1 MVRHK
6 TVAIAKELGNTVKT
20 CLLYLAMSQSNQTYI
35 IEINPFTKEK
45 IYHTYRMTQPNR
57 LVKVE
62 FNPFTKK
69 ETNKGADLKLT
80 DFKKFKHHFR
90 QNKPTYQKNWYR
102 NEWAQI
108 KYGYVAR
115 LTQPQYTNMN
125 KWNQGIKLSTVRRL
139 AEEIET
145 LLIYLALD
153 KRHFVTLPQFD
164 PNTNQ
169 FNKVSCYMSPRGK
182 IFGIK
187 KTNDQKESL
196 GRLDLTF
203 SQLQDIIVYL
213 KEEKPSD
220 QHGGVS
226 RNKWG
231 QIKIEVTLYRM
242 EEKNQQ

>member
-6 TVAIAKELGNTVKT
+6 TVTIAKELADTVKT
-20 CLLYLAMSQSNQTYI
+20 CLLYLAMSQRNQTYI

-57 LVKVE
+57 MVKCE
-62 FNPFTKK
+62 FNPITYK

-90 QNKPTYQKNWYR
+90 QSKATQNKGWYR
-102 NEWAQI
+102 NEWERI
-108 KYGYVAR
+108 KYSYISQ
-115 LTQPQYTNMN
+115 LTNPQYKHYHWHTG
-125 KWNQGIKLSTVRRL
+125 KKVPTVKHL

-153 KRHFVTLPQFD
+153 KRHFVTLQKFD
-164 PNTNQ
+164 PATGQTN
-169 FNKVSCYMSPRGK
+169 NVNCYMSPGGK

-187 KTNDQKESL
+187 QLANNQEESL
-196 GRLDLTF
+196 GRLDFTF
-203 SQLQDIIVYL
+203 SQLQDIIQYL

-220 QHGGVS
+220 QHGGIS
-226 RNKWG
+226 RNKWA
-231 QIKIEVTLYRM
+231 QIEIEVALYRM
-242 EEKNQQ
+242 EEENQ

>member
-6 TVAIAKELGNTVKT
+6 TVAIAKELGDTVKT

-35 IEINPFTKEK
+35 IEMNPFTKEK

-90 QNKPTYQKNWYR
+90 QNRPTQNKSWHR
-102 NEWAQI
+102 NEWERI
-108 KYGYVAR
+108 KYGYVSR
-115 LTQPQYTNMN
+115 LEKPQYKNMY
-125 KWNQGIKLSTVRRL
+125 KWNRGIKLTTVRHL

-153 KRHFVTLPQFD
+153 KRHFVTLPKFDPATGQFD
-164 PNTNQ
+164 
-169 FNKVSCYMSPRGK
+169 KVKCYMSPKGK

-187 KTNDQKESL
+187 KNDDQEESL

-203 SQLQDIIVYL
+203 NQLQDIIQYL
-213 KEEKPSD
+213 KHEKPTD
-220 QHGGVS
+220 QHAWFA
-226 RNKWG
+226 RNKWH
-231 QIKIEVTLYRM
+231 QINKVVTWYQL
-242 EEKNQQ
+242 EEE

>member
-6 TVAIAKELGNTVKT
+6 TVAIAKKLGDTVKT

-35 IEINPFTKEK
+35 IEINPFTKGK

-57 LVKVE
+57 LAKCE
-62 FNPFTKK
+62 FNPFTRK
-69 ETNKGADLKLT
+69 EINKGADLKLT

-90 QNKPTYQKNWYR
+90 QSKPTHQKSWYC
-102 NEWAQI
+102 NEWEQI
-108 KYGYVAR
+108 RYGYVAR

-125 KWNQGIKLSTVRRL
+125 KWNRGIKLSTVRRL

-153 KRHFVTLPQFD
+153 KRHFVTLQKFD
-164 PNTNQ
+164 PATGRTN
-169 FNKVSCYMSPRGK
+169 NVNCYVSPSGK

-187 KTNDQKESL
+187 QLGNNQEESF

-203 SQLQDIIVYL
+203 SQLQDIIQYL

-220 QHGGVS
+220 QHGGIS
-226 RNKWG
+226 RNKWA
-231 QIKIEVTLYRM
+231 QMKIEVALYQM
-242 EEKNQQ
+242 EKNQ

>member
-1 MVRHK
+1 MARHK
-6 TVAIAKELGNTVKT
+6 TIKIAEELADTVKT
-20 CLLYLAMSQSNQTYI
+20 CLLYLAMSQNNKTYI

-45 IYHTYRMTQPNR
+45 IYHTYRMSQTNR
-57 LVKVE
+57 LVKCE
-62 FNPFTKK
+62 FNPITQK
-69 ETNKGADLKLT
+69 ETNKGANPKLT

-90 QNKPTYQKNWYR
+90 QSRPTYQKNWYR

-125 KWNQGIKLSTVRRL
+125 KWNRGIKLSTVRRL

-145 LLIYLALD
+145 LLIYLALE

-164 PNTNQ
+164 PATGQTDNVN
-169 FNKVSCYMSPRGK
+169 CYMSPRGK

-187 KTNDQKESL
+187 QLGDNQKESL

-203 SQLQDIIVYL
+203 SQLQDIIQYL
-213 KEEKPSD
+213 KQEKPSN
-220 QHGGVS
+220 QHGGIS
-226 RNKWG
+226 RNKWA
-231 QIKIEVTLYRM
+231 QMKIEVALYQM
-242 EEKNQQ
+242 EKNQ

>member
-6 TVAIAKELGNTVKT
+6 TVAIAKELGDTVKT

-62 FNPFTKK
+62 FNPFTRKG
-69 ETNKGADLKLT
+69 TNKGVDLKLT

-90 QNKPTYQKNWYR
+90 QSKATKNKGWYH
-102 NEWAQI
+102 NEWERI
-108 KYGYVAR
+108 KYGYISR
-115 LTQPQYTNMN
+115 LTNPQYKHYHWHTG
-125 KWNQGIKLSTVRRL
+125 KRVPTVRHL

-153 KRHFVTLPQFD
+153 KRHFVTLPQFNPD
-164 PNTNQ
+164 TSQ
-169 FNKVSCYMSPRGK
+169 FDKVNCYMSPKGK

-187 KTNDQKESL
+187 KTNDQEESL

-203 SQLQDIIVYL
+203 SQLQDIIQYL
-213 KEEKPSD
+213 KQEEPSD
-220 QHGGVS
+220 QHS
-226 RNKWG
+226 WFARNKWH
-231 QIKIEVTLYRM
+231 QINKVVNWYQL
-242 EEKNQQ
+242 EEE